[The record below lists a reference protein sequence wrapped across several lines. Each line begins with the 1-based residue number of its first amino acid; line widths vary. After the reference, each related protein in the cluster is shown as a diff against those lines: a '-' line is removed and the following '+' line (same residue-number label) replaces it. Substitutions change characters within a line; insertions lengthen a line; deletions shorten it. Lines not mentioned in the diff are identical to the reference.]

1 MTDHFS
7 LIAAHQPVSND
18 LILLVDDEPSII
30 QLSQMYL
37 EREGFRVDSARDGE
51 SALGAVERLRP
62 ALVVLDVMLPKLDGF
77 EVCRR
82 LRASETD
89 PAILMLTARDED
101 IDKILGLELGADD
114 YLTKPFNPRELVARV
129 KAILRRG
136 DRKDTDAHKPVR
148 IGDLVIDPARREA
161 RFSDSSLDLRTQE
174 FDLLL
179 TLAEHRGLVLSREQI
194 LQKAWGFDFYGQ
206 TRTVDVHVAHLRK
219 KMEGSSVRIET
230 VTGVGYKLVPN
241 DEP

>member
-1 MTDHFS
+1 
-7 LIAAHQPVSND
+7 VNE

-30 QLSQMYL
+30 QLARIYL
-37 EREGFRVDSARDGE
+37 EREGFRIESANDGE
-51 SALGAVERLRP
+51 TALDKVARQHP

-82 LRASETD
+82 LRASQNSI
-89 PAILMLTARDED
+89 AILMLTARDED

-129 KAILRRG
+129 RAILRRG
-136 DRKDTDAHKPVR
+136 ERSTSLEGVIPIHL
-148 IGDLVIDPARREA
+148 GDLTIDPASREI
-161 RFSDSSLDLRTQE
+161 RISSGVLNLRTQE

-219 KMEGSSVRIET
+219 KLEESSVKIET
-230 VTGVGYKLVPN
+230 VTGVGYKLVVSP
-241 DEP
+241 

>member
-1 MTDHFS
+1 
-7 LIAAHQPVSND
+7 VNE
-18 LILLVDDEPSII
+18 LILIVDDEPSIV
-30 QLSQMYL
+30 QLARMYL
-37 EREGFRVDSARDGE
+37 ERDGFRTESANDGE
-51 SALGAVERLRP
+51 AALDKVARGHP

-77 EVCRR
+77 DVCRR
-82 LRASETD
+82 LRATENS

-136 DRKDTDAHKPVR
+136 ERSLKVDGTSALH
-148 IGDLVIDPARREA
+148 IGDLTIDAARREV
-161 RFSDSSLDLRTQE
+161 RISSRILDLRTQE

-219 KMEGSSVRIET
+219 KLEESSVKIET
-230 VTGVGYKLVPN
+230 VTGVGYKLIVSS
-241 DEP
+241 

>member
-1 MTDHFS
+1 M
-7 LIAAHQPVSND
+7 SNE
-18 LILLVDDEPSII
+18 LILLIDDEPSII
-30 QLSQMYL
+30 QLARMYL
-37 EREGFRVDSARDGE
+37 EREGFRIDSAGDGE
-51 SALGAVERLRP
+51 TALDMAIHQRP

-82 LRASETD
+82 LHAAQSST
-89 PAILMLTARDED
+89 AILMLTARDED

-136 DRKDTDAHKPVR
+136 ERKVENTSP
-148 IGDLVIDPARREA
+148 ICLGDLTIDPAKREVKLA
-161 RFSDSSLDLRTQE
+161 DRLLGLRTQE

-179 TLAEHRGLVLSREQI
+179 TFAEHRGLVLSREQL

-206 TRTVDVHVAHLRK
+206 TRTVDVHVAQLRRK
-219 KMEGSSVRIET
+219 LEDSSVKIET
-230 VTGVGYKLVPN
+230 VTGVGYKLVVA
-241 DEP
+241 

>member
-1 MTDHFS
+1 MT
-7 LIAAHQPVSND
+7 NE

-30 QLSQMYL
+30 QLARMYL
-37 EREGFRVDSARDGE
+37 EREGFRVASVNDGQA
-51 SALGAVERLRP
+51 ALDQVAHLHP

-77 EVCRR
+77 EVCRK
-82 LRASETD
+82 LRASQD
-89 PAILMLTARDED
+89 PAAILMLTARDED

-129 KAILRRG
+129 KAILRRSE
-136 DRKDTDAHKPVR
+136 RKIDDTAPIR
-148 IGDLVIDPARREA
+148 LGDLTIDPARREVHLASQTLRPGPA
-161 RFSDSSLDLRTQE
+161 RVLDLRTQE

-179 TLAEHRGLVLSREQI
+179 TFAEHRGLVLSREQI

-219 KMEGSSVRIET
+219 KLEESSVKIET
-230 VTGVGYKLVPN
+230 VTGVGYKLIVSSM
-241 DEP
+241 

>member
-1 MTDHFS
+1 M
-7 LIAAHQPVSND
+7 PND

-37 EREGFRVDSARDGE
+37 EREGYRIESVGDGE
-51 SALGAVERLRP
+51 SALSAVERLRP

-82 LRASETD
+82 LRASDADT
-89 PAILMLTARDED
+89 AVIMLTARDED

-114 YLTKPFNPRELVARV
+114 YLTKPFNPRELAARV

-136 DRKDTDAHKPVR
+136 ERTVSVEAKPIR

-161 RFSDSSLDLRTQE
+161 RLPDSTLDLRTQE

-179 TLAEHRGLVLSREQI
+179 ALAEHRGLVLSREQI

-219 KMEGSSVRIET
+219 KMEGSSVKIET
-230 VTGVGYKLVPN
+230 VTGVGYKLVQP
-241 DEP
+241 DGQ